1 MKDKANLV
9 DVVAIT
15 TTFFEV
21 VYIPYSWGEFRYEVW
36 GNTDFFDPA
45 TFRALR
51 ILVSIRFITMQRHF
65 SGVQVIVKTVQL
77 VKGKMA
83 IPLFFLFIFVTLFAS
98 LFNFFERGSLYDCP
112 TFDSDNMDS
121 IPEEKCVKC
130 KSYTH
135 DLYDGTCQLMHSLGT
150 GSGPAELFPVM
161 VSSVFDA
168 WWTMIVTMTTVG
180 YGGKY
185 PRRAAGKVIAISAA
199 MIGSFYLAMP
209 LTIIGTQFYDVY
221 QQIEEEEIEDLA
233 NRREVFR
240 EKTQEEESIERAESS
255 GHLNL
260 NAMVKLKAMV
270 QKRKRMKKENI
281 TDEERNMLEAY
292 VTQAGA
298 VRRGNIEVD
307 AFLRVHYKVMMLISR
322 KFYRDFDSG
331 GPAMLDNRH

>member
-1 MKDKANLV
+1 M
-9 DVVAIT
+9 
-15 TTFFEV
+15 
-21 VYIPYSWGEFRYEVW
+21 G
-36 GNTDFFDPA
+36 
-45 TFRALR
+45 
-51 ILVSIRFITMQRHF
+51 
-65 SGVQVIVKTVQL
+65 
-77 VKGKMA
+77 
-83 IPLFFLFIFVTLFAS
+83 PLFFLFIFVTLFAS

-121 IPEEKCVKC
+121 IPEDKCVKC

-150 GSGPAELFPVM
+150 GSGPPELFPVM
-161 VSSVFDA
+161 VNSVFDA

-185 PRRAAGKVIAISAA
+185 PRRAAGKGIAISAA

-260 NAMVKLKAMV
+260 KAMV

-281 TDEERNMLEAY
+281 TDEERNTLEAY

-298 VRRGNIEVD
+298 VRRGNIEID

-331 GPAMLDNRH
+331 GPAMLDNRQ